1 MKREDNITN
10 KIDWVTVLIYCA
22 IVFLGWLNIYA
33 VTYDE
38 NAQTSIFSLDLNS
51 GRQLVFIGGSLIIIA
66 AILIIDR
73 QFYETFAYIIYGL
86 LLFMLLLV
94 PIIGKEVGGNKAWLG
109 IGSFGV
115 QPSEFAKFAT
125 ALVVAKTIGSIGFKM
140 DNLRNQLILFAL
152 IGTPMF
158 LILLQ
163 KDTGT
168 AMVFSV
174 FVLVFFREGM
184 SPFLIIIGIAC
195 AVILIIDRQFYET
208 FAYIIYGLL
217 LFMLLLVPIIGKEVG
232 GNKAW
237 LGIGSFG
244 VQPSEFA
251 KFATALVVAKT
262 IGSIGFKMDNLRN
275 QLILFALIGTPMFL
289 ILLQKDTG
297 TAMVFSVFV
306 LVFFREGM
314 SPFLIIIG
322 IACAVIFVLTLLVD
336 NQLYLHVG
344 VAVLLILA
352 ILMGRKKFKRIAM
365 LTAGALAI
373 VMVIAS
379 VDYIVSDVLKPHQ
392 QNRIKALINPD
403 ADPLG
408 FGWNV
413 TQSKIAIGS
422 GGFLGKGFLEGTQT
436 KFDFVP
442 EQSTDFI
449 FCTIGEEHGWIGS
462 LFTIALFMLLLLRI
476 LFLAERQ
483 KNKFARVY
491 GYSVA
496 CILFFHFAVNIGMTI
511 GLFPVIGI
519 PLPFFSYGGSSLWG
533 FTILLFIFLK
543 LDAHRMQVLQRL

>member
-1 MKREDNITN
+1 MKREDNITH
-10 KIDWVTVLIYCA
+10 KIDWVTVLIYGV

-38 NAQTSIFSLDLNS
+38 NAATSIFSLDLNS
-51 GRQLVFIGGSLIIIA
+51 GRQLVFIGGSIVIIS

-73 QFYETFAYIIYGL
+73 QFYEAFAYIIYGL
-86 LLFMLLLV
+86 LLFMLILV
-94 PIIGKEVGGNKAWLG
+94 PLVGKEVGGNKAWLG

-125 ALVVAKTIGSIGFKM
+125 ALVVAKTIGSIGFRM

-152 IGTPMF
+152 IGVPML

-168 AMVFSV
+168 ALVFTV
-174 FVLVFFREGM
+174 FLVVFFREGM
-184 SPFLIIIGIAC
+184 SPLLIIVGI
-195 AVILIIDRQFYET
+195 
-208 FAYIIYGLL
+208 
-217 LFMLLLVPIIGKEVG
+217 
-232 GNKAW
+232 
-237 LGIGSFG
+237 
-244 VQPSEFA
+244 
-251 KFATALVVAKT
+251 
-262 IGSIGFKMDNLRN
+262 
-275 QLILFALIGTPMFL
+275 
-289 ILLQKDTG
+289 
-297 TAMVFSVFV
+297 VF
-306 LVFFREGM
+306 
-314 SPFLIIIG
+314 
-322 IACAVIFVLTLLVD
+322 AVIFVLTLLVE
-336 NQLYLHVG
+336 NQYYLYFS
-344 VAVLLILA
+344 VAALLALA
-352 ILMGRKKFKRIAM
+352 VLMGRKKFKRIAL
-365 LTAGALAI
+365 LTTGALI
-373 VMVIAS
+373 VIMMILS
-379 VDYIVSDVLKPHQ
+379 VDYIVTNVLKPHQ

-408 FGWNV
+408 YGWNV

-422 GGFLGKGFLEGTQT
+422 GGFIGKGFLEGTQT

-462 LFTIALFMLLLLRI
+462 LFTIALFMALLLRI
-476 LFLAERQ
+476 VFLAERQ

-496 CILFFHFAVNIGMTI
+496 CILFFHFAVNIGMTV

>member
-10 KIDWVTVLIYCA
+10 KIDWLAVLLYGV

-38 NAQTSIFSLDLNS
+38 SADTSIFSLQLNS
-51 GRQLVFIGGSLIIIA
+51 GRQLIFIGGSLVIILV
-66 AILIIDR
+66 ILVLDR
-73 QFYETFAYIIYGL
+73 QFYETFGYIIYGL
-86 LLFMLLLV
+86 MMLILLV
-94 PIIGKEVGGNKAWLG
+94 VPLIGKEVGGNKAWLG

-125 ALVVAKTIGSIGFKM
+125 ALAVAKTIGSIGFKM
-140 DNLRNQLILFAL
+140 DNLKNQFILFCL
-152 IGTPMF
+152 IGAPML

-168 AMVFSV
+168 ALVFSV
-174 FVLVFFREGM
+174 FLLVFFREGM
-184 SPFLIIIGIAC
+184 SPF
-195 AVILIIDRQFYET
+195 IL
-208 FAYIIYGLL
+208 
-217 LFMLLLVPIIGKEVG
+217 
-232 GNKAW
+232 
-237 LGIGSFG
+237 
-244 VQPSEFA
+244 
-251 KFATALVVAKT
+251 
-262 IGSIGFKMDNLRN
+262 
-275 QLILFALIGTPMFL
+275 
-289 ILLQKDTG
+289 
-297 TAMVFSVFV
+297 
-306 LVFFREGM
+306 
-314 SPFLIIIG
+314 IIG
-322 IACAVIFVLTLLVD
+322 IACAVIFVLTLLVE
-336 NQLYLHVG
+336 NQYYLYLG
-344 VAVLLILA
+344 VAVILALA
-352 ILMGRKKFKRIAM
+352 ILRGKKKFKRIAM
-365 LTAGALAI
+365 LTVGALTI
-373 VMVIAS
+373 VMVIGS
-379 VDYIVSDVLKPHQ
+379 VDYIVTDVLKPHQ

-422 GGFLGKGFLEGTQT
+422 GGFAGKGFLEGTQT

-462 LFTIALFMLLLLRI
+462 LFTIALFITLLLRI
-476 LFLAERQ
+476 IFLAERQ

-543 LDAHRMQVLQRL
+543 LDAHRGQVLQRL